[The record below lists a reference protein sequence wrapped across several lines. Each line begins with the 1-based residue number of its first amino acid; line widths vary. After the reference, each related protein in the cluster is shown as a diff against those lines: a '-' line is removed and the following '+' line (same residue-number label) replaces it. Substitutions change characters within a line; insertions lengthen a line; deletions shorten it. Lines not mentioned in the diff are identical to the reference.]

1 MTKQICPVCGCDI
14 GGEGY
19 EKDGVVYCCEPC
31 AESGAC
37 DCGCCRPQATDMPD
51 AGGE

>member
-1 MTKQICPVCGCDI
+1 MTKQICPVCGFDI

-19 EKDGVVYCCEPC
+19 KKDGIIYCCEPC
-31 AESGAC
+31 AESGN
-37 DCGCCRPQATDMPD
+37 CGCHQPKTTDMPD

>member
-1 MTKQICPVCGCDI
+1 MTQQICPVCGCDI

-19 EKDGVVYCCEPC
+19 KKEGVVYCCEPC

-37 DCGCCRPQATDMPD
+37 KCGCCRPQATDMPD